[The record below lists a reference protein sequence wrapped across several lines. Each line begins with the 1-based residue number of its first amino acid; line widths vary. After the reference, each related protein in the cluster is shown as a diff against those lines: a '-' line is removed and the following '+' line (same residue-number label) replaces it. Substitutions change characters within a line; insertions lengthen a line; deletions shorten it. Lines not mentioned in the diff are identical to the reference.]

1 MWACLCIPR
10 YIHCKVLVAHR
21 HTPMFQ
27 LVSCSFSTIPIC
39 PFLIQRIFP
48 IYLSPPF
55 LCLLSANYFMRDCMS
70 SLHYMHLIL
79 SRMRSCSHVF
89 SVENKMPGGYWSR
102 TGTADL
108 SGALLHQKKW
118 NCAVQEY
125 PSRGRDRDMGSIT
138 LTKS

>member
-1 MWACLCIPR
+1 MSL
-10 YIHCKVLVAHR
+10 
-21 HTPMFQ
+21 FN
-27 LVSCSFSTIPIC
+27 SENFS
-39 PFLIQRIFP
+39 

-55 LCLLSANYFMRDCMS
+55 LYLLSENERYVFLT
-70 SLHYMHLIL
+70 LHAPSIIMNAFLL
-79 SRMRSCSHVF
+79 SCVF

-108 SGALLHQKKW
+108 SGALLQQKNG

-125 PSRGRDRDMGSIT
+125 PSCGRDRDMGSIT

>member
-1 MWACLCIPR
+1 
-10 YIHCKVLVAHR
+10 
-21 HTPMFQ
+21 MFS
-27 LVSCSFSTIPIC
+27 LTLHAPSIIMNA
-39 PFLIQRIFP
+39 FLH
-48 IYLSPPF
+48 
-55 LCLLSANYFMRDCMS
+55 A
-70 SLHYMHLIL
+70 LI
-79 SRMRSCSHVF
+79 F

-125 PSRGRDRDMGSIT
+125 PSHGRDRDMGSIT